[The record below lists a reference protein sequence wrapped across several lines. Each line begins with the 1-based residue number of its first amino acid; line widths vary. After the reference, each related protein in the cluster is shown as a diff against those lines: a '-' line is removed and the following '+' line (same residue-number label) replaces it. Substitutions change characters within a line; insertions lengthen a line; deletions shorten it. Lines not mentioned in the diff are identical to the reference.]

1 MARFKFL
8 LVVLVVTATITIATF
23 IPTEIH
29 EYGLETKSGALS
41 IYSEFLLSGSWSIGT
56 DSAVCSLKQSLFI
69 KVNQDKHVFG

>member
-8 LVVLVVTATITIATF
+8 LLILVVTATLTIATF

-41 IYSEFLLSGSWSIGT
+41 VYSESFLNGLQSSGLDMCTMFNELRAWHLL
-56 DSAVCSLKQSLFI
+56 V
-69 KVNQDKHVFG
+69 

>member
-8 LVVLVVTATITIATF
+8 LLILVVTATLTIATF

-41 IYSEFLLSGSWSIGT
+41 VYSESVLNGL
-56 DSAVCSLKQSLFI
+56 QSSVLDMRTMF
-69 KVNQDKHVFG
+69 NELRA